1 VLQRP
6 AQVVLVPAVLLLV
19 PGSLGFRGMNAMLAR
34 DTVSGVDTMFA
45 MFISATA
52 LVGGLLLANAIV
64 SPRRVL

>member
-1 VLQRP
+1 
-6 AQVVLVPAVLLLV
+6 
-19 PGSLGFRGMNAMLAR
+19 MLAR